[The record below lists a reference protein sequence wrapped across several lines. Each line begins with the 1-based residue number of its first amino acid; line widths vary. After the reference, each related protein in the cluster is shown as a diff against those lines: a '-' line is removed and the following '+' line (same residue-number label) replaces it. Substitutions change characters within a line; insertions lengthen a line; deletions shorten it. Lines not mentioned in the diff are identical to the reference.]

1 LALLALLAVRLWH
14 LWSST
19 GLSLRDVQPTAA
31 VAAVVVSAVA
41 VVSYGCVWLL
51 VLRRLGVVVQPRY
64 VALFLK
70 SQLGKYIPGSIWQFA
85 GRVGLGRAEGIPTN
99 LGLAAIVIEVTAS
112 LLAAVIAG
120 SLVLPLGAGVVVIA
134 ASAVAVVTVVRMR
147 GWVGRL
153 AGPLRRR
160 DTPLTSRSAFVI
172 PWAMPLYGVVWIIY
186 GAAFWLTARALFIVP
201 AADVPFYI
209 GVFALSWAI
218 GFVAIFAPGGVGV
231 REAVIAGLLAGHLGE
246 AKAIVLAGASRIML
260 TAIDLA
266 LGAFAIGVTGRR
278 ASSTPRL
285 EVRR

>member
-1 LALLALLAVRLWH
+1 LALLALLAARLWH

-19 GLSLRDVQPTAA
+19 DLSLRDVQPTAA

-41 VVSYGCVWLL
+41 VASYGCVWLL
-51 VLRRLGVVVQPRY
+51 VLSRLGVVVHPTY

-85 GRVGLGRAEGIPTN
+85 GRVVLGRAEGIPTN
-99 LGLAAIVIEVTAS
+99 LGLAAIVIEVAAS

-120 SLVLPLGAGVVVIA
+120 SLVLSLG
-134 ASAVAVVTVVRMR
+134 
-147 GWVGRL
+147 
-153 AGPLRRR
+153 
-160 DTPLTSRSAFVI
+160 
-172 PWAMPLYGVVWIIY
+172 WAMPLYGVVWTIY

-201 AADVPFYI
+201 AGDVPLYI
-209 GVFALSWAI
+209 GVFALSWAV

-246 AKAIVLAGASRIML
+246 AKAIVLAGASRIVL

-266 LGAFAIGVTGRR
+266 LGAFAVGVTGRR
-278 ASSTPRL
+278 ASSSPRL